1 MQTHSPKKLY
11 RSIVMEKIKLTDLG
25 MDEID
30 AMMVQ
35 EALHKTFYDE
45 SISMIVS
52 QKEKENVGLKS
63 TSRDVDNNIEKKG
76 SGSGS
81 EIINETIE
89 SININSI
96 VKIDEKVNYLSAF
109 KQKKILRSEERE
121 NELESPD
128 SQQSD
133 ISSPNT
139 FDNLG
144 DSLNQIMSQS
154 FMQPPSDY
162 DHFMAEL
169 STVMLH
175 PDRTRKSKS
184 IFSSSH
190 HSAGVS
196 NVLAGL
202 PSRPSSVITVK
213 IKASSIPTDLLL
225 SRVASVLKRNDSNGF
240 RKQMR

>member
-1 MQTHSPKKLY
+1 M
-11 RSIVMEKIKLTDLG
+11 MEKMKLTELG

-35 EALHKTFYDE
+35 EALHKTFFE
-45 SISMIVS
+45 EKTSIIVS

-63 TSRDVDNNIEKKG
+63 ISRDIDSNIDKKVLG
-76 SGSGS
+76 FDSV
-81 EIINETIE
+81 E
-89 SININSI
+89 SINPKNL
-96 VKIDEKVNYLSAF
+96 VKTDDKINYLSAF

-121 NELESPD
+121 TELESPD

-133 ISSPNT
+133 VSSPNT

-144 DSLNQIMSQS
+144 DSLNQIMAQS
-154 FMQPPSDY
+154 FTQPRSDY

-184 IFSSSH
+184 IYSSSH

-196 NVLAGL
+196 NVLLGL
-202 PSRPSSVITVK
+202 PSRPSSVLNVK
-213 IKASSIPTDLLL
+213 MKPTSVPTDLLL
-225 SRVASVLKRNDSNGF
+225 SRVASVLKRNDSTGF
-240 RKQMR
+240 RKHMM

>member
-1 MQTHSPKKLY
+1 
-11 RSIVMEKIKLTDLG
+11 MEKMKLTELG

-35 EALHKTFYDE
+35 EALHKTFFE
-45 SISMIVS
+45 ETTSTIIS
-52 QKEKENVGLKS
+52 QKEKENVVLKS
-63 TSRDVDNNIEKKG
+63 ISRDIDSNIDKKG
-76 SGSGS
+76 LGFDS
-81 EIINETIE
+81 INETIE
-89 SININSI
+89 SMTPK
-96 VKIDEKVNYLSAF
+96 VKTNEKINYLSAF

-121 NELESPD
+121 TELESPD

-144 DSLNQIMSQS
+144 DSLNQIMAQS
-154 FMQPPSDY
+154 FTQPPSDY

-184 IFSSSH
+184 IYLSSH

-196 NVLAGL
+196 NVLLGL
-202 PSRPSSVITVK
+202 PSRPSSVINVK
-213 IKASSIPTDLLL
+213 MKQTSVPTDLLL
-225 SRVASVLKRNDSNGF
+225 SRVASVLKRNDSTGF
-240 RKQMR
+240 RKHMM